1 MHFSAI
7 DWLIVAVY
15 LVACF
20 GAGVYCRK
28 YVGNVADYL
37 VAGRAL
43 GTHLGIATL
52 AATEIGTVTFMYF
65 AELGYKSGFTPF
77 ITALISGVVLI
88 VIGRTGF
95 VVQRL
100 RELKLMTVPEYCQGR
115 FSPGVRVLMGLL
127 VATGGILN
135 MGLFLKIEGHFLTIL
150 TGIPER
156 YLVAVMVGIL
166 LLEMAYTVLGGMVSI
181 AVTDFIQY
189 VVLSV
194 ATLLIS
200 GLVVWTLGWGKL
212 VATVSLQMGP
222 IGFNPFAH
230 PEFGWSFVLWQIL
243 QWTAGNTCWQTTA
256 MRTFSLR
263 DPKLTRRVYT
273 WTGFIFLGRGM
284 FPILWGIGALA
295 ALGPGRTA
303 ITAMPELLHQILGPG
318 TRGIVLAGMLAAT
331 MSVNSAYLLGWS
343 SIISQDI
350 VVPLRRKPLGEKAQM
365 VVNRLANVLVSLFVM
380 FWGLF
385 YEPPGAAYLYLSAT
399 GTMFLAGTFVA
410 VVAGLYWRRA
420 SVTGAYLALLAGAI
434 GALGYLLLGLPANHS
449 GFAAFGMA
457 ALGMVV
463 GSLLVP
469 AKCATPE
476 VAV

>member
-1 MHFSAI
+1 MDFTLL

-15 LVACF
+15 LVTCF

-28 YVGNVADYL
+28 FVGGVEDYL

-43 GTHLGIATL
+43 GVYLGIATL
-52 AATEIGTVTFMYF
+52 AATEIGTVTFMYY
-65 AELGYKSGFTPF
+65 AELGYKAGFAPF
-77 ITALISGVVLI
+77 ITALIAGGVFL

-95 VVQRL
+95 IVEKL
-100 RELKLMTVPEYCQGR
+100 RELKLLTVPEYCQHR
-115 FSPGVRVLMGLL
+115 YSRGVRILMGLF

-135 MGLFLKIEGHFLTIL
+135 MGLFLRVEGQFLTIL
-150 TGIPER
+150 TGIPGE

-189 VVLSV
+189 VVLST

-200 GLVVWTLGWGKL
+200 LTVIGKVGWGNL
-212 VATVSLQMGP
+212 VSTVSSQFGP
-222 IGFNPFAH
+222 AGFDPIAH
-230 PEFGWSFVLWQIL
+230 PEFGWTFIIWQVLT
-243 QWTAGNTCWQTTA
+243 WTAGNTCWQTTA
-256 MRTFSLR
+256 MRVFALR
-263 DPKLTRRVYT
+263 QPELSRRVYT

-284 FPILWGIGALA
+284 FPILWGIAALA
-295 ALGPGRTA
+295 VLGPGHDPV
-303 ITAMPELLHQILGPG
+303 TAMPEFLHQLLGPG
-318 TRGIVLAGMLAAT
+318 ARGIVLAGMLAAT

-350 VVPLRRKPLGEKAQM
+350 IVPLRRKPLSEKAQM
-365 VVNRLANVLVSLFVM
+365 RVNRLANVLVSLFIM

-385 YEPPGAAYLYLSAT
+385 YQPPGAVYLYLQIT
-399 GTMFLAGTFVA
+399 GTMFLAGTFIS

-420 SVTGAYLALLAGAI
+420 STLGAYAALVGGAL
-434 GALGYLLLGLPANHS
+434 GALGYLLLNLPANYS

-457 ALGMVV
+457 ALGMLA
-463 GSLLVP
+463 GSLVLP
-469 AKCATPE
+469 SEPGPEE
-476 VAV
+476 VAK